1 MYPSKKGKGQD
12 MLTIDLP
19 KKTEKRL
26 YNFAAISGTD
36 KKKIAVGAIEEF
48 LDEIHDAS
56 VAQSRAMNP
65 GKTYTIA
72 EAEKMLALQS

>member
-1 MYPSKKGKGQD
+1 

-19 KKTEKRL
+19 RKTERKL
-26 YNFAAISGTD
+26 YNYAMMSGTD

-48 LDEIHDAS
+48 LEEIHDAS
-56 VAQSRAMNP
+56 IAQSRAMNP

-72 EAEKMLALQS
+72 EAEKILALQS